1 MVRNAAGETLTI
13 PINNQPGDQEQQE
26 AAIIADNW
34 KQIGVQ
40 ADLRR
45 ISPQEL
51 RDGELRSKYPAV
63 AYERRALALDN
74 MVWTISQISRAENRW
89 TGSNRNG
96 WANQEFDDLW
106 KRVLGSIDQTER
118 EQLLIQALGIMQSD
132 AYVTLTH
139 IQPTVMAYNGSL
151 TGPLQ
156 PSSVGP
162 ANTWNAFQWRWTSS

>member
-1 MVRNAAGETLTI
+1 M

-34 KQIGVQ
+34 KQAGV
-40 ADLRR
+40 AAEIRR
-45 ISPQEL
+45 VTPQEL
-51 RDGELRSKYPAV
+51 RDGEMRSKYPAV

-74 MVWTISQISRAENRW
+74 MVWTIAEISRPENRW

-96 WANQEFDDLW
+96 WANTTFDDLW
-106 KRVLGSIDQTER
+106 KRVLGSIDER
-118 EQLLIQALGIMQSD
+118 EREGLLIQALSIMQDD

-139 IQPTVMAYNGSL
+139 LQASVMCYDSAL
-151 TGPLQ
+151 TGPTE

-162 ANTWNAFQWRWTSS
+162 ATTWNVFQWRWTP